1 MKIFLIFEIDSN
13 DKGKLLYMYSVSGS
27 ISIVN
32 EHLIHDIFSSGRLKE
47 IQFYINIDVICL

>member
-1 MKIFLIFEIDSN
+1 MKIFLRFEIDPN
-13 DKGKLLYMYSVSGS
+13 DKGKLLYSVSGS
-27 ISIVN
+27 ISIVH